1 MNGANRDFLEGLKKE
16 HKVAAS
22 VLEDIK
28 RSTDAGQH
36 LKTAQGLSTL
46 KDALVGHLKK
56 EDDRL
61 YPELA
66 KVAQEKNLELVQTT
80 LRTFTTAM
88 KGISER
94 LLGFFEK
101 YSTQEVITRDA
112 STFQEDLT
120 SVIDSLHKRID
131 GEERVLY
138 PMYEKHCC

>member
-1 MNGANRDFLEGLKKE
+1 MNGANRDFLEGLKME

-28 RSTDAGQH
+28 RSSEQGQY
-36 LKTAQGLSTL
+36 LKTAQGISTL

-56 EDDRL
+56 EDERL

-94 LLGFFEK
+94 LLGFFER
-101 YSTQEVITRDA
+101 YPTQEVIARDIG
-112 STFQEDLT
+112 T
-120 SVIDSLHKRID
+120 SRMSWPL
-131 GEERVLY
+131 L
-138 PMYEKHCC
+138 